1 MKKAKWNSRYYC
13 AILAALF
20 IAAGLFT
27 VPVMAEEQPAP
38 QDPAAGQEQ
47 PAVQPD
53 EAPAA
58 PEENPQPEPL
68 PQQPMPE
75 PLPQQPMPQPMAQQ
89 PMPQPMPQQ
98 PMPQPMPQQPM
109 PQPMP
114 QQPMPQPMPQQPMPQ
129 YPQYPQQPQ
138 YPQYPPQTFS
148 LDGVWGAYLQA
159 GQQYVMQIQGN
170 QYQSWI
176 NGMPSES
183 GVFQIQ
189 GNLMSGQNHMGQYF
203 THYFQMYP
211 GGMAFTIMNQET
223 GMSLTLQRIQ

>member
-1 MKKAKWNSRYYC
+1 MKKPKWNSRYYC

-20 IAAGLFT
+20 ITAGFFT
-27 VPVMAEEQPAP
+27 VPVMAAEQPAP
-38 QDPAAGQEQ
+38 GDPAAGQEQ

-53 EAPAA
+53 EAPAV
-58 PEENPQPEPL
+58 PGDDLQPEPL
-68 PQQPMPE
+68 PQQPLPQY
-75 PLPQQPMPQPMAQQ
+75 PQYPQQPVPQ
-89 PMPQPMPQQ
+89 
-98 PMPQPMPQQPM
+98 
-109 PQPMP
+109 
-114 QQPMPQPMPQQPMPQ
+114 QPMPQQPMPQ
-129 YPQYPQQPQ
+129 YPQYPQQ
-138 YPQYPPQTFS
+138 PQYPPQTFS